1 MASKETTKYL
11 TAMSLVEKIR
21 KTCNKT
27 LIKETSRGNSSVFSL
42 VEDSVEL
49 EIDHST
55 GLLLVE
61 INHPLIKERIQFQ
74 IKDTDVLVGSSYV
87 ELYESSARFIHLD
100 FDLNNTKRNKDI
112 IASRAKAISID
123 SKPTPKVD
131 TKVKPR
137 KTGVLF

>member
-1 MASKETTKYL
+1 M
-11 TAMSLVEKIR
+11 
-21 KTCNKT
+21 
-27 LIKETSRGNSSVFSL
+27 
-42 VEDSVEL
+42 EL

-74 IKDTDVLVGSSYV
+74 IKDTDVLVGSSYI
-87 ELYESSARFIHLD
+87 ELYESSVRFIHLD
-100 FDLNNTKRNKDI
+100 FDLNNTKKNKDI

-123 SKPTPKVD
+123 SKPKPKVD
-131 TKVKPR
+131 TKVKPK

>member
-27 LIKETSRGNSSVFSL
+27 LIKETPRGNSSVFSL

-74 IKDTDVLVGSSYV
+74 IKDTDVLVGSSYI
-87 ELYESSARFIHLD
+87 ELYESSVRFIHLD
-100 FDLNNTKRNKDI
+100 FDLNNTKKNKDI

-123 SKPTPKVD
+123 SKPKPKVD
-131 TKVKPR
+131 TKVKPK